1 MKKRALTKVLAITMA
16 AAMLCGGCGSAKTE
30 PASTESTKVESSE
43 TAPAATEVADEDTE
57 YGKLIIFQSKTEIMD
72 ALNSCVEDFSEE
84 TGIEVELWETTGD
97 NYYTDLKT
105 DLSTEAGPTLF
116 SLAPGS
122 ESKEMADY
130 LESVSDLSF
139 IDKVS
144 AGMVDEVNGK
154 QVGIPYT
161 LEGFGLVYNSDLAD
175 VSKLTSTD
183 ALISFLGDKAAEGI
197 NGLGFSQEEYFL
209 IMHVLNTP
217 FAIQADPDAYL
228 EGVLNGTEKMIDND
242 AFKEFAQLMEAVRD
256 NCTNPVDITYDNNC
270 GDFATGKTAMIHQGN
285 WCYSMFNDYDVDFE
299 MGIAPLPLLGNNKVA
314 VSVPAAWYVNVDA
327 TDAEKASAKAFL
339 EWLYTSETG
348 KGYLMDSFGFVPV
361 VEGMASTSLDPI
373 SQSVAKAA
381 SEGNT
386 IPWSLSNWPAGIS
399 SALAPIAS
407 QFFVSD
413 MSGEDM
419 VNALN
424 DAFVAAK

>member
-1 MKKRALTKVLAITMA
+1 MMKKKVISSVLALTLSV
-16 AAMLCGGCGSAKTE
+16 AMLISGCGQAQTTDSANTDSKTE
-30 PASTESTKVESSE
+30 SATESTTEGTSSD
-43 TAPAATEVADEDTE
+43 VE
-57 YGKLIIFQSKTEIMD
+57 YGKLTIFQSKTEIMD
-72 ALNSCVEDFSEE
+72 ALNQCVEQFTED

-105 DLSTEAGPTLF
+105 DLSTQSGPTLF

-130 LESVSDLSF
+130 LEDVSSLSF

-144 AGMVDEVNGK
+144 AGMTDEVNGK
-154 QVGIPYT
+154 KVGIPYT
-161 LEGFGLVYNSDLAD
+161 LEGFGLVYNASAVD
-175 VSKLTSTD
+175 VASLTSTD
-183 ALISFLGDKAAEGI
+183 AMIDFLAKAKADGI
-197 NGLGFSQEEYFL
+197 NGLGFSQEDYFL

-217 FAIQADPDAYL
+217 FAVQADPDAYL
-228 EGVLNGTEKMIDND
+228 EAVLSGSERMIDND
-242 AFKEFAQLMEAVRD
+242 AFKEFAKFMEAVRE

-285 WCYSMFNDYDVDFE
+285 WCYSMFADYDVTFD
-299 MGIAPLPLLGNNKVA
+299 MGLAPLPLCGNNKVA
-314 VSVPAAWYVNVDA
+314 VSVPAAWYINVDA
-327 TDAEKASAKAFL
+327 AEGEKAAAKAFL
-339 EWLYTSETG
+339 EWLYTSDAG

-361 VEGMASTSLDPI
+361 VEGMTSAALDPI
-373 SQSVAKAA
+373 SQSVADAAA
-381 SEGNT
+381 SGNT

-399 SALAPIAS
+399 SSLAPIVS

-413 MSGEDM
+413 MTGEDM
-419 VNALN
+419 VNQLN